1 MLARW
6 PLNVNLQIFSP
17 INFQTNAFKQFSL
30 LRLNSTT
37 NETYTSNSK
46 LKISLV
52 TRTITLVIKK
62 FPVYILYNNPT
73 QIVSFKQKDWKYF
86 QMNNKIKQIL
96 TSNSFMPHMG
106 KCLPAS
112 TACDPLQNKNK
123 TYDYVYSLRW

>member
-17 INFQTNAFKQFSL
+17 INFQTNAFIQFSL

-123 TYDYVYSLRW
+123 SYDYVYSLRW

>member
-17 INFQTNAFKQFSL
+17 INFQTNAFIQFSL

>member
-17 INFQTNAFKQFSL
+17 INFQTNAFIQFSL
-30 LRLNSTT
+30 LWLNSTT